1 VVTALLERPPSSAP
15 GRSSS
20 LPAGRRRR
28 GVRVPEAV
36 LGVVLVVGGAL
47 GALLWHRSATATSL
61 VTTLA
66 IDVGR
71 GEELTAGVLVPLEV
85 GSVESLGLVPWTA
98 AGELVGRRVV
108 ADLPAGTPLLPSLVL
123 VGVPLAEG
131 EALAGVKVGAGAYPA
146 DLAPG
151 DLVDAVA
158 VPTAVAPTEEPIAP
172 LVLASAAVVHAV
184 EPLGDA
190 DLSQV
195 VTLRLPAEA
204 ARALGATAGPVRLVR
219 VAG

>member
-1 VVTALLERPPSSAP
+1 MTALLDRPPSP
-15 GRSSS
+15 GRSVS
-20 LPAGRRRR
+20 PAPRPKRS

-36 LGVVLVVGGAL
+36 LGLVLVVGGAL

-66 IDVGR
+66 TDVGR
-71 GEELTAGVLVPLEV
+71 GDELTAAALVPLEV
-85 GSVESLGLVPWTA
+85 GSADALGLVPWTA
-98 AGELVGRRVV
+98 AGDLVGRRVV
-108 ADLPAGTPLLPSLVL
+108 TDLTAGTPLLPALVT

-131 EALAGVKVGAGAYPA
+131 EALAAVKVGAGSYPA

-158 VPTAVAPTEEPIAP
+158 VPTAVTGTDMPGPP

-184 EPLGDA
+184 EPMGDA
-190 DLSQV
+190 DLSEV
-195 VTLRLPAEA
+195 VTLRLPEDA
-204 ARALGATAGPVRLVR
+204 ARALGAAAGPVRLVR